1 MKLFWTKGINP
12 RHGMR
17 LLTVAAGVALI
28 ELLAYDLRRGY
39 VAGLFA
45 ASLWLDG
52 IALLVAFGLFCAAA
66 LALTGGLRKREGAD
80 AALRE
85 SEARLKLAAG
95 AAKASMWERDLRN
108 RTLYLSPEYLCQIGL
123 APEDFHGG
131 YEDWEKRLH
140 PEDRERAIALVKDC
154 SEGRTTGYESEYR
167 LRHKDGG
174 YRWFLSRG
182 ALVRG
187 EAGRPER
194 LIGAAID
201 ITERKR
207 AEEAMRESEE
217 RFRSL
222 TKLSSDLYWEQDD
235 QFRFTSISGT
245 GSQRVN
251 LTTLS
256 LIGRKRWEQ
265 NYLNMTA
272 DNWAEH
278 VALLE
283 AHKPFRDMELCR
295 LDESGGKVWIS
306 VSGEPVFHPSGALK
320 GYRGVGTDI
329 TERKQNE
336 EARRKLEDRLRQ
348 AQKMEAIGTL
358 AGGIAHDFNNIVA
371 TILGNAELA
380 SRDASPGHPVQ
391 ESISEIRKAGL
402 RAKGVVQ
409 QILAFS
415 REAKPESRLI
425 RLQEV
430 LAEDEKLLRAA
441 IPSGVELHFSVAP
454 GVPEVLADP
463 NQVHQILL
471 NLCTNSWQAMR
482 GGAGRI
488 EIALDSVTV
497 DDKAAGL
504 NHELSPGRYA
514 RLSVTDTGA
523 GMDEP
528 TQKRIFDPF
537 FTTKDV
543 GQGTGLGLAV
553 VHGIVRV
560 LGGAIEVASRPGHG
574 TTFRLYFRAATA
586 VPDAPSAA
594 QGKARRGNGERIL
607 FLDDEEALAF
617 LARRALERDGYRVSA
632 FTKTEEALEELRA
645 RPDEFDLVVTDL
657 NMPGRSGLEVAKEIR
672 ALRPD
677 LPVVLA
683 SGYVTQEVHAQARAA
698 GVRDVIY
705 KPNAVDELARTVGRV
720 LAEVAAR

>member
-1 MKLFWTKGINP
+1 LKLFWTKGINP
-12 RHGMR
+12 RHGVL
-17 LLTVAAGVALI
+17 LLTVAVGVALI
-28 ELLAYDLRRGY
+28 ALLAYDFIREY
-39 VAGLFA
+39 VAGIEA
-45 ASLWLDG
+45 ASVWRDA
-52 IALLVAFGLFCAAA
+52 IMLFVVLGFLCTAA
-66 LALTGGLRKREGAD
+66 LAAMRQLRKREAAD

-85 SEARLKLAAG
+85 SEARLKLAIG
-95 AAKASMWERDLRN
+95 AAKASLWERDLRN
-108 RTLYLSPEYLCQIGL
+108 RKIYLSPEYQRQIGL
-123 APEDFHGG
+123 GPGNFHGE
-131 YEDWEKRLH
+131 YEYWENRLH
-140 PEDRERAIALVKDC
+140 PEDRGRALALVKDC
-154 SEGRTTGYESEYR
+154 SEGRTAGYDSEYR
-167 LRHKDGG
+167 LRHTDGG

-182 ALVRG
+182 ALVRD
-187 EAGRPER
+187 EAGKPKR
-194 LIGAAID
+194 LIGVLID

-222 TKLSSDLYWEQDD
+222 TKLSSDMYWEQDD

-256 LIGRKRWEQ
+256 LIGKKRWEQ

-272 DNWAEH
+272 DKWAEH
-278 VALLE
+278 IALLE

-306 VSGEPVFHPSGALK
+306 VSGEPVFHSSGALK
-320 GYRGVGTDI
+320 GYRGVGKDI
-329 TERKQNE
+329 TERKHDE
-336 EARRKLEDRLRQ
+336 EARQKLEDRLRQ

-380 SRDASPGHPVQ
+380 SQGASPGDPVQ
-391 ESISEIRKAGL
+391 ESIAEIRKAGL

-441 IPSGVELHFSVAP
+441 IPSGVELQLSVAP
-454 GVPEVLADP
+454 GIPDVLADP
-463 NQVHQILL
+463 TQIHQILL
-471 NLCTNSWQAMR
+471 NLCTNSWQAMQ
-482 GGAGRI
+482 GGVGRI
-488 EIALDSVTV
+488 EIALDSATV
-497 DDKAAGL
+497 DDETAGL

-528 TQKRIFDPF
+528 TLKRIFDPF

-553 VHGIVRV
+553 VHGIMRV
-560 LGGAIEVASRPGHG
+560 LGGGIEVASQPGRG
-574 TTFRLYFRAATA
+574 TTFRLYFRAARA
-586 VPDAPSAA
+586 LPAAPSAA
-594 QGKARRGNGERIL
+594 AGETRRGNGEHIL
-607 FLDDEEALAF
+607 FLDDEEALTF
-617 LARRALERDGYRVSA
+617 LTRRALERDGYRVSA
-632 FTKTEEALEELRA
+632 FTKTEKALEELRA
-645 RPDEFDLVVTDL
+645 RPDAFDLVVTDL
-657 NMPGRSGLEVAKEIR
+657 NMPGRSGLDVAREIR

-683 SGYVTQEVHAQARAA
+683 SGYVTKEVHAQARAA
-698 GVRDVIY
+698 GVRHVIY
-705 KPNAVDELARTVGRV
+705 KPNAVDELARTVGHV
-720 LAEVAAR
+720 LAEVASR

>member
-1 MKLFWTKGINP
+1 MRLFWTKGINP
-12 RHGMR
+12 RHGV
-17 LLTVAAGVALI
+17 LLLAVAVGAALI
-28 ELLAYDLRRGY
+28 ALLAYDLRRGY
-39 VAGLFA
+39 VAGFA
-45 ASLWLDG
+45 AGTFWVDG
-52 IALLVAFGLFCAAA
+52 ITLWAALGLFCAAV
-66 LALTGGLRKREGAD
+66 LALTRQLRKREGAD

-95 AAKASMWERDLRN
+95 AAKASMWDRDLRN
-108 RTLYLSPEYLCQIGL
+108 KKLYLSPEYLRQIGL
-123 APEDFHGG
+123 GPEEFHGG
-131 YEDWEKRLH
+131 YEDWERRLH
-140 PEDRERAIALVKDC
+140 PQDRERAIALVKDC
-154 SEGRTTGYESEYR
+154 SEGRTAGYESEYR

-182 ALVRG
+182 ALVRD
-187 EAGRPER
+187 EAGRPVR

-222 TKLSSDLYWEQDD
+222 TSLTSDMYWEQDD
-235 QFRFTSISGT
+235 QFRFTSMIGI
-245 GSQRVN
+245 GSRRVN
-251 LTTLS
+251 VGTFP
-256 LIGRKRWEQ
+256 LIGKRRWEQ
-265 NYLNMTA
+265 DYLNMTK
-272 DNWAEH
+272 DKWAEH
-278 VALLE
+278 IALLE
-283 AHKPFRDMELCR
+283 AHRPFRDLELCR
-295 LDESGGKVWIS
+295 LDESGEKVWIS
-306 VSGEPVFHPSGALK
+306 VSGEPMFDASGGFS
-320 GYRGVGTDI
+320 GYRGVGKDI
-329 TERKQNE
+329 TERKLDE
-336 EARRKLEDRLRQ
+336 EARQKLEDRLRQ
-348 AQKMEAIGTL
+348 SQKMEAIGTL

-371 TILGNAELA
+371 TIVGNAELA
-380 SRDASPGHPVQ
+380 SRDASPGDPVQ
-391 ESISEIRKAGL
+391 ESIAEIRKAGL

-441 IPSGVELHFSVAP
+441 IPSGVELHFSAAP
-454 GVPEVLADP
+454 GIPDVLADP
-463 NQVHQILL
+463 TQVHQILL
-471 NLCTNSWQAMR
+471 NLCTNSWQAMQ
-482 GGAGRI
+482 GGTGRI
-488 EIALDSVTV
+488 EIALDGVTV
-497 DDKAAGL
+497 DDQAAGW

-514 RLSVTDTGA
+514 RLSVTDTGT

-528 TQKRIFDPF
+528 TLKRIFDPF

-553 VHGIVRV
+553 VHGIMRV
-560 LGGAIEVASRPGHG
+560 LGGAIEVASQPGRG
-574 TTFRLYFRAATA
+574 TTFRLYFRAAKA

-594 QGKARRGNGERIL
+594 AGEAWRGNGQHIL

-632 FTKTEEALEELRA
+632 FTKAEKALEELRA
-645 RPDEFDLVVTDL
+645 RPDAFDLVVTDL

-683 SGYVTQEVHAQARAA
+683 SGYVTKEVHAQARAA